1 MKFSIEDLKI
11 LAFAFDSDI
20 NPNGNLH
27 PDDLNEGT
35 SYFID
40 FIEEKIADG
49 TVEYIIFNS
58 ENEE

>member
-20 NPNGNLH
+20 NPNGNLC

-35 SYFID
+35 SCFID

-49 TVEYIIFNS
+49 TVEYILFNS